1 MDGFTGFPS
10 RSDKTAIPNA
20 FFSDVLP
27 LIDDDDELRVSLH
40 LFRRLALKKGYVRFV
55 TQAELAADL
64 DLMAG
69 LARAGADPA
78 KALANGLEKAVAR
91 GVFLHLALEESGST
105 HHLYWLNTD
114 ADRRAV
120 ERVRRGEID
129 LGAMP
134 MADPPPR
141 TPERRD
147 IFSLYEAGV
156 GVVSPLIADEL
167 KDAEEAYPSEW
178 IVEAF
183 REAQRLNKRSWRY
196 VQRILE
202 NWERQGGP
210 DGEHRRRTR
219 KLSSETGAERKEPAR
234 RFEDVVRR
242 K

>member
-1 MDGFTGFPS
+1 MDGFSGFPS

-64 DLMAG
+64 DLMSG
-69 LARAGADPA
+69 LTRAGADPA
-78 KALANGLEKAVAR
+78 KALANGLEKTVAR
-91 GVFLHLALEESGST
+91 GVFLHLPLDESGST

-134 MADPPPR
+134 KADPPPR

-167 KDAEEAYPSEW
+167 KEAEDAYPHEW

-210 DGEHRRRTR
+210 DGEHRRRPR
-219 KLSSETGAERKEPAR
+219 KLSPETGAERKEPAR